1 MRNLRQSAFTPDL
14 GRNHTSMTEPQPGIY
29 GGVDT
34 HKDVHVAAV
43 VDQTGRIRDVAS
55 FPANSTGYRRL
66 VAWMRRHGELVR
78 VGVEGTGSYGAGL
91 ARHLGGERIEVVDVN
106 RPNRQTRRRRG
117 KNDTVDA
124 EAAARAALNGEATAA
139 PKSHDGVVES
149 IRALRIA
156 FCSTRSTRTRIA
168 NQLRDLVICA
178 PDQLRRDL
186 EPLATP
192 ARVERASRFRP
203 GELTDPTEGTKTAMR
218 TLARQYQAL
227 TADLDDLR
235 GHLDELTARANPALR
250 DAVGVGVD
258 VASILLIAAGDNP
271 ERLTSEAALAAL
283 CGASPIEA
291 STGKTIRHR
300 LNQGGNRQANHAL
313 WRIAM
318 VRLTCDPATRAYT
331 ERRRAEGKST
341 REIIRCLKRYIA
353 REIYRLLTN
362 PPVVADR
369 TDLRTARTAAGH
381 TLTIVADALDTWP
394 ARISELERG
403 VTRNDELEHRYR
415 IWLGLE
421 VA

>member
-1 MRNLRQSAFTPDL
+1 
-14 GRNHTSMTEPQPGIY
+14 MTEPATGIY

-34 HKDVHVAAV
+34 HKDMHVAAV
-43 VDQTGRIRDVAS
+43 VDQSGRIHDVAS
-55 FPANSTGYRRL
+55 FPATTTGYRQL
-66 VAWMRRHGELVR
+66 LGWMRRHGKLVR

-91 ARHLGGERIEVVDVN
+91 ARHLAGEDVDVVDVN

-117 KNDTVDA
+117 KNDSVDA

-139 PKSHDGVVES
+139 PKSGDGIVES

-156 FCSTRSTRTRIA
+156 FCSTRNTRTRIA

-186 EPLATP
+186 EDLDTP
-192 ARVERASRFRP
+192 ARVERATRFRP
-203 GELTDPTEGTKTAMR
+203 GDLTDPTEGTKAAMR
-218 TLARQYQAL
+218 ALARQYRAL
-227 TADLDDLR
+227 TVD
-235 GHLDELTARANPALR
+235 LDELRAQLDTLTRQANPALR
-250 DAVGVGVD
+250 DARGVGVD

-291 STGKTIRHR
+291 SSGKTVRHR

-318 VRLTCDPATRAYT
+318 VRLTCDPATRAYAQ
-331 ERRRAEGKST
+331 RRRAEGKSP

-362 PPVVADR
+362 PPAVADR
-369 TDLRTARTAAGH
+369 GELRTARIAAGL
-381 TLTIVADALDTWP
+381 TLTIAADALDTWP

-403 VTRNDELEHRYR
+403 ISRNDELEHRYR
-415 IWLGLE
+415 HWLGLQ

>member
-1 MRNLRQSAFTPDL
+1 VVPNPIAKTRKAD
-14 GRNHTSMTEPQPGIY
+14 TSMTEPEQGIY

-34 HKDVHVAAV
+34 HKEVHVAAV

-55 FPANSTGYRRL
+55 FPATTVGYRRL
-66 VAWMRRHGELVR
+66 SGWMRHHGDLVR
-78 VGVEGTGSYGAGL
+78 VGIEGTGSYGAGL
-91 ARHLGGERIEVVDVN
+91 ARHLAGEGVEVVDVN
-106 RPNRQTRRRRG
+106 RPNRQNRRRRG

-124 EAAARAALNGEATAA
+124 EAAARAALNGDATAA
-139 PKSHDGVVES
+139 PKTHDGIVES

-156 FCSTRSTRTRIA
+156 FCSTRNTRTRIA

-186 EPLATP
+186 EMFDTP
-192 ARVERASRFRP
+192 ARVERAARFRP
-203 GELTDPTEGTKTAMR
+203 GDVTDPNEGTKTAMR

-227 TADLDDLR
+227 TADLDELR
-235 GHLDELTARANPALR
+235 DQLDALTSRANPALR
-250 DAVGVGVD
+250 DARGVGVD

-271 ERLTSEAALAAL
+271 DRLTSEAAFAAL
-283 CGASPIEA
+283 CGAAPVEA
-291 STGKTIRHR
+291 SSGKTVRHR

-318 VRLTCDPATRAYT
+318 VRLTCDPATRAYA

-353 REIYRLLTN
+353 REVYRLLTN
-362 PPVVADR
+362 PPAVADHAE
-369 TDLRTARTAAGH
+369 LRTARIAAGLTLTAA
-381 TLTIVADALDTWP
+381 AEALDTWP
-394 ARISELERG
+394 IRLSELERG
-403 VTRNDELEHRYR
+403 IRPAPELKRRYR
-415 IWLGLE
+415 LWLGLE

>member
-1 MRNLRQSAFTPDL
+1 
-14 GRNHTSMTEPQPGIY
+14 MTEPEPGIY

-43 VDQTGRIRDVAS
+43 VDQTGRIHDVGS
-55 FPANSTGYRRL
+55 FPVTPAGYRQL
-66 VAWMRRHGELVR
+66 LSWMRDHGELIR

-91 ARHLGGERIEVVDVN
+91 ARHLASQEVEVVEVN

-124 EAAARAALNGEATAA
+124 EAAARAALNGDATVA
-139 PKSHDGVVES
+139 PKTHDGTVES
-149 IRALRIA
+149 IRVLRIA
-156 FCSTRSTRTRIA
+156 FCSTRNTRTRIA

-178 PDQLRRDL
+178 PDLLRRDL
-186 EPLATP
+186 EALATP
-192 ARVERASRFRP
+192 ARAERAARFRP
-203 GELTDPTEGTKTAMR
+203 GELTDPTEGTKAAMR
-218 TLARQYQAL
+218 ALARQYQAL
-227 TADLDDLR
+227 TADLDELR
-235 GHLDELTARANPALR
+235 SQLDTLTQHANPALR
-250 DAVGVGVD
+250 NAVGVGVD
-258 VASILLIAAGDNP
+258 VASILLIAGGDNA
-271 ERLTSEAALAAL
+271 ERLTSDAAFAAL

-291 STGKTIRHR
+291 STGKTVRHR

-318 VRLTCDPATRAYT
+318 VRLTCDPATRAYA

-362 PPVVADR
+362 PPVLANR
-369 TDLRTARTAAGH
+369 GELRTARTTAGL
-381 TLTIVADALDTWP
+381 TLTVVADALDTWP

-403 VTRNDELEHRYR
+403 VKRNDELEHRYR
-415 IWLGLE
+415 LWLGLE